1 MWATPSLV
9 IVVSKITG
17 FTMFTMVLILV
28 VALLACMTA
37 DFILDMETIW
47 NKAGHQLIGTQ
58 QQTLKVADISWV
70 QVTLDSQ
77 ESEPE
82 INVVQL
88 AKQRM
93 IPKISKPGDNLWRK
107 VDAQFEQSKFLHL
120 DYSSLTVK
128 ELKRIAKERAIPKY
142 RNMRKADLIA
152 ALQSQ

>member
-1 MWATPSLV
+1 MDYSVFFCL
-9 IVVSKITG
+9 
-17 FTMFTMVLILV
+17 VLI
-28 VALLACMTA
+28 VALFACMTA
-37 DFILDMETIW
+37 DIILDIETIW
-47 NKAGHQLIGTQ
+47 SDAGLFEVV
-58 QQTLKVADISWV
+58 QTDVIPNSRIADISWIEFV
-70 QVTLDSQ
+70 EPELP
-77 ESEPE
+77 EPE

-88 AKQRM
+88 AKERM